1 MGTVQKLKMELKS
14 FLCTQKL
21 GCQLLLGNPI
31 SRKNIKQQAR
41 GDVQTL
47 NWREQN

>member
-1 MGTVQKLKMELKS
+1 MGTVQKLQMELKR
-14 FLCTQKL
+14 FLCTWKL
-21 GCQLLLGNPI
+21 GCPLLLGNPI

-41 GDVQTL
+41 GNVQTL

>member
-1 MGTVQKLKMELKS
+1 MGTVQKLQMELKN

-21 GCQLLLGNPI
+21 GCRLLLGNPI
-31 SRKNIKQQAR
+31 SMKNIKQQAR
-41 GDVQTL
+41 GVVQTL